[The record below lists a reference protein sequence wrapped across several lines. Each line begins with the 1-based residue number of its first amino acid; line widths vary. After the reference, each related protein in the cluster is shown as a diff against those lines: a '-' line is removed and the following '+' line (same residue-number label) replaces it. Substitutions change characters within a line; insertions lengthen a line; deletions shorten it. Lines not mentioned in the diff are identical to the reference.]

1 MEMKTVFTQENGC
14 LVGTA
19 NEILPLVSVGD
30 SEDESE
36 SVWAAV
42 CVGENEGLVKTE
54 PMQTFPVH
62 SPIDNQVLGH
72 CGIAEKTAVLDAISQ
87 AHESFLKWRI
97 VPAPKRGELIRRFA
111 EKVRQD
117 KNELAKLITLEA
129 GKTWQESLGEVQ
141 EVIDVCEFAV
151 GLSRQL
157 HGLTIASERPNH
169 RMMEQWHPLGVVG
182 IITAFNFPM
191 AVWAW
196 NAALALVCG
205 NAVVWKPSEKTPLC
219 ALACH
224 RLLVS
229 ALRDMGLLSSYP
241 ALSVIVNGHKDVG
254 QNIADHAFI
263 PLVSATGSVPMGRSV
278 AERVAHRLG
287 RSLLEL
293 GGNNAL
299 IVTPSADLTMAL
311 KAVVFSAVGTS
322 GQRCTSL
329 RRLFVHESV
338 ADAFLEKL
346 VATYK
351 TIAIGDPRDESNLC
365 GPVINGQTRDV
376 MNQAINEVS
385 IRGGQLLVGGKQL
398 AGRQFEEGVCG
409 GGDRGGVYLEPAI
422 VEVSSDE
429 PLLQLETFAPLLF
442 VVRYQSLHQ
451 AIAWQ
456 NDVPQGLSSAIFTTD
471 VREAEVFMSA
481 SGSDCGIVNVNIGT
495 SGAEIGGA
503 FGGEKDT
510 GGGRESG
517 SDAWKQYMRRT
528 TNTINYGDDIPLA
541 QGIRFDV

>member
-1 MEMKTVFTQENGC
+1 MDTKTVFGQKDGC

-19 NEILPLVSVGD
+19 NETLPLVSTGGNGAA
-30 SEDESE
+30 
-36 SVWAAV
+36 WAAV
-42 CVGENEGLVKTE
+42 CVGENEGFVKAGS
-54 PMQTFPVH
+54 MRTFSIH

-72 CGIAEKTAVLDAISQ
+72 CGIAEKASVLRVISQ
-87 AHESFLKWRI
+87 AHESYLQWRI

-117 KNELAKLITLEA
+117 KGELAKLITLEA

-182 IITAFNFPM
+182 VITAFNFPM

-205 NAVVWKPSEKTPLC
+205 NAVVWKPSEKAPLC

-229 ALRDMGLLSSYP
+229 ALKDMGLHSRYP

-254 QNIADHAFI
+254 GHIADNTKI

-278 AERVAHRLG
+278 AEHVARRLG
-287 RSLLEL
+287 RTLLEL

-299 IVTPSADLTMAL
+299 IVTSSADMDMAL

-338 ADAFLEKL
+338 ADTFLEKL
-346 VATYK
+346 ISTYK
-351 TIAIGDPRDESNLC
+351 TIAIGDPRDEGNLC
-365 GPVINGQTRDV
+365 GPVINVQTRDV
-376 MNQAINEVS
+376 MYQAINDAS
-385 IRGGQLLVGGKQL
+385 SRGGQLLVGGKQL
-398 AGRQFEEGVCG
+398 AGRLFEEGIC
-409 GGDRGGVYLEPAI
+409 GGVYLEPAI
-422 VEVSSDE
+422 MAVSSDE
-429 PLLQLETFAPLLF
+429 PLLLQETFAPLLF
-442 VVRYQSLHQ
+442 VVRYQSLQQ
-451 AIAWQ
+451 AITWQ
-456 NDVPQGLSSAIFTTD
+456 NDVPQGLSSAIFTND
-471 VREAEVFMSA
+471 VREAEIFMSA
-481 SGSDCGIVNVNIGT
+481 TGSDCGIANVNIGT

-541 QGIRFDV
+541 QGIRFEL

>member
-1 MEMKTVFTQENGC
+1 MVETKAVFTQKNGC
-14 LVGTA
+14 FVSTV
-19 NEILPLVSVGD
+19 NEILPLIDRG
-30 SEDESE
+30 ESR
-36 SVWAAV
+36 VAWAAV
-42 CVGENEGLVKTE
+42 CVGENEGPVKAE
-54 PMQTFPVH
+54 SMQTFPVH
-62 SPIDNQVLGH
+62 SPIDNQVLGY
-72 CGIAEKTAVLDAISQ
+72 CGIAEKPEMLDAVSK
-87 AHESFLKWRI
+87 AHDSFLQWRI

-117 KNELAKLITLEA
+117 KGGLAKLITLEA

-157 HGLTIASERPNH
+157 HGLTIASERPSH

-229 ALRDMGLLSSYP
+229 ALRDMGELSRFP
-241 ALSVIVNGHKDVG
+241 ALSVVINGHKEIG
-254 QNIADHAFI
+254 EYIADHTKI
-263 PLVSATGSVPMGRSV
+263 PLVSATGSIPMGRSV
-278 AERVAHRLG
+278 AEHVARRLG

-299 IVTPSADLTMAL
+299 IVTSSADIAMAL

-338 ADAFLEKL
+338 ADVFLEKL
-346 VATYK
+346 VATYT
-351 TIAIGDPRDESNLC
+351 TIKIGDPRDENNLC
-365 GPVINGQTRDV
+365 GPVINGHTRDV
-376 MNQAINEVS
+376 MDQAINDVRL
-385 IRGGQLLVGGKQL
+385 RGGQLLVGGKQL
-398 AGRQFEEGVCG
+398 VGGQFEEDVCG
-409 GGDRGGVYLEPAI
+409 GGVYLEPAI

-429 PLLQLETFAPLLF
+429 PLLQQETFAPLLF
-442 VVRYQSLHQ
+442 VVRYQELHQ

-456 NDVPQGLSSAIFTTD
+456 NDVPQGLSSAIFTND
-471 VREAEVFMSA
+471 IREAEVFMSA
-481 SGSDCGIVNVNIGT
+481 SGSDCGIANVNIGT

-517 SDAWKQYMRRT
+517 SDAWKQYMRRV
-528 TNTINYGDDIPLA
+528 TNTINYGEDIPLA
-541 QGIRFDV
+541 QGIRFEL